1 MYTINREVP
10 DTVLYDTLDL
20 RKDLLTNQFNISMTN
35 QFTLWVDQVLSVN
48 ILLFNLTDQLANHV
62 NLDTLK
68 SIGYLPKDAESES
81 YGMSIKSVYNS
92 QWESTVYFNISNYD
106 YGRKGFTYSDDGI
119 ADYQSRH
126 LHINFLYRPIR
137 YITKLHIGLNHSCSW
152 GSNSWGSNSL
162 TKYNFKIGAES
173 ELLENL
179 IISLNFDYRIKFM
192 ETENKFME
200 TENKGASELFIR
212 AYLSYN
218 IL

>member
-1 MYTINREVP
+1 MNIIDRADP
-10 DTVLYDTLDL
+10 DNVLTDTLDL
-20 RKDLLTNQFNISMTN
+20 RKDLITNQFNISMTN
-35 QFTLWVDQVLSVN
+35 QFKLWVDQMISVN
-48 ILLFNLTDQLANHV
+48 ILLFDLTDKVAEKEDKNILLSLN
-62 NLDTLK
+62 
-68 SIGYLPKDAESES
+68 YLPKDATSES
-81 YGMSIKSVYNS
+81 YGISLKSVYNNY
-92 QWESTVYFNISNYD
+92 WESTVYFNDSNYD

-119 ADYQSRH
+119 ADYQKQNVRH
-126 LHINFLYRPIR
+126 LHIKFLYRPIR
-137 YITKLHIGLNHSCSW
+137 YVTKLHIGLNHSC
-152 GSNSWGSNSL
+152 SWGSNSL